1 MMTLGQR
8 IQELRKSRDLSQEA
22 LGEILGVSRQAVSRW
37 EMDGAVPEVDKLLQ
51 MAKLFGLSLDDLL
64 RVEEPVPTEEGTAEA
79 SGPEEAAGAQR
90 RGRTGMG
97 LPVLVLLV
105 LVLGLAALT
114 VSFAQRT
121 GTLQDELAQMEGRL
135 DELEQKLEESSAGL
149 DPSAPLVSDFEFS
162 VEGGQLKVDLVPFQ
176 QPEGLEVEFAL
187 SSGGKTPLLV
197 TGTADGKGHY
207 AASLPLDGWA
217 SGLTVSAVLSDGTRR
232 YTQRLVYISDMDD
245 SGYSWRTLWEE
256 QG

>member
-1 MMTLGQR
+1 
-8 IQELRKSRDLSQEA
+8 
-22 LGEILGVSRQAVSRW
+22 
-37 EMDGAVPEVDKLLQ
+37 
-51 MAKLFGLSLDDLL
+51 
-64 RVEEPVPTEEGTAEA
+64 
-79 SGPEEAAGAQR
+79 
-90 RGRTGMG
+90 MG

-187 SSGGKTPLLV
+187 SGGGKTPLLV
-197 TGTADGKGHY
+197 TGTAGSEGHY
-207 AASLPLDGWA
+207 AASHPLDGWD